1 MSPDRLAQMLQ
12 ILVMGLCIVFAS
24 LIIIW
29 AAIEIMHVI
38 VAAAEKARTKK
49 SKPEESAAPAETV
62 QSDDA
67 ETDDEDEEEL
77 IAVLTAA
84 VAASLNTSTYNLK
97 IKSFRR
103 IGQNSP
109 AWNTV
114 SRKEQLESNL

>member
-1 MSPDRLAQMLQ
+1 MNENLSQMLV
-12 ILVMGLCIVFAS
+12 IAVMGIFMVFAVLS
-24 LIIIW
+24 ILW
-29 AAIEIMHVI
+29 AVIEIMHFLI
-38 VAAAEKARTKK
+38 GLAEKKK
-49 SKPEESAAPAETV
+49 NKKVAPATPAPAK
-62 QSDDA
+62 A
-67 ETDDEDEEEL
+67 EITNDEDEDEL

-84 VAASLNTSTYNLK
+84 VAASLNTSTYNLR